1 MAALTNAEAFF
12 VAVRKITGPLNGQQ
26 VNIINKLLF
35 EASSWGKGWL
45 AYGLATGWH
54 EARLMPIEE
63 WGRGKGKPYGKP
75 GRNGGQAPYGRGLV
89 QLTHDSNYERAD
101 AELKLKGK
109 LIKNYALA
117 LDPDIAVKVL
127 VRGMSAGWFTGK
139 SLSNYIGKDEGTR
152 EEFTDARRIINGTDK
167 DALIAGHALRFQDAL
182 IAGGW
187 K

>member
-35 EASSWGKGWL
+35 AASDWGIGWL

-63 WGRGKGKPYGKP
+63 WGRGQGRPYGKIDAT
-75 GRNGGQAPYGRGLV
+75 GKAPYGRGLV
-89 QLTHDSNYERAD
+89 QLTWAQNYQRAD

-109 LIKNYALA
+109 LAKDYSLA
-117 LDPDIAVKVL
+117 LDADIAVNIL
-127 VRGMSAGWFTGK
+127 ARGMAKGWFTGK
-139 SLSNYIGKDEGTR
+139 SLATYIGKGLGTF
-152 EEFTDARRIINGTDK
+152 EEFKDARRIINGVDE